1 MKKAVRALTCSL
13 AGVCVI
19 AGTTFISS
27 AGSTNLPTAGAGGI
41 SQNIS
46 YTQKLP
52 EAGISLTLNEYYAAA
67 PESDVDVI
75 GNLVPSVKSEYKDIV
90 IAQVDNYVN
99 IRDKAGED
107 GQVLGKLYNE
117 SAAEIVGED
126 GEWYEITSGTVTG
139 YVKKEFVVV
148 GSEAEELAERVGNK
162 IATVNTKTLKVRESA
177 STDSPILTLVPEQEE
192 LEVLEVLDGWTKI
205 AVDND
210 VVGFVANDY
219 VEVRTEF
226 VQAESLAEEAAR
238 LQREEEERLEAQRAA
253 EEAARL
259 ADEAAKA
266 EAAAKEAAEKEKAAK
281 DAAAKEAAAKEKAAK
296 EKAAKE
302 AAAKEKE
309 AKEKAAKEEAARQA
323 AEQAAQDSQ
332 VSSNAQEE
340 TKTASAGSTETSGA
354 RQKIVSYALQFVGNP
369 YVYGGTS
376 LTNGTDCSGFTM
388 SVYRDCGYSI
398 PRDSRSQA
406 SSGREVSLDELKPG
420 DLIFYSKGGSIN
432 HVALYIG
439 NNQVVHAS
447 TAKTGIK
454 ISNYNYRTPV
464 KAVSYLD

>member
-19 AGTTFISS
+19 TGTTFVSN
-27 AGSTNLPTAGAGGI
+27 AGSVNLPTAGAAGM
-41 SQNIS
+41 
-46 YTQKLP
+46 TQSVSSVASLP
-52 EAGISLTLNEYYAAA
+52 EAGVSLTLNEYYATA

-99 IRDKAGED
+99 IRDRAGED

-126 GEWYEITSGTVTG
+126 GDWYEITSGTVTG
-139 YVKKEFVVV
+139 YVKKQYVVV

-162 IATVNTKTLKVRESA
+162 VATVNTKTLKVRESA
-177 STDSPILTLVPEQEE
+177 SVDSPILTLVPEEEE

-210 VVGFVANDY
+210 VVGFVSNDY
-219 VEVRTEF
+219 VDVRTDF

-238 LQREEEERLEAQRAA
+238 LQKEEEERLAAQKAA

-266 EAAAKEAAEKEKAAK
+266 EAAAKEAAAKEKAAK

-296 EKAAKE
+296 EAAAKEAAAKEKAAKE
-302 AAAKEKE
+302 AAAKE
-309 AKEKAAKEEAARQA
+309 AAAKEAAAKEAQTSSESESAA
-323 AEQAAQDSQ
+323 AE
-332 VSSNAQEE
+332 
-340 TKTASAGSTETSGA
+340 TPKSTGETSGA

-369 YVYGGTS
+369 YVYGGSS

-388 SVYRDCGYSI
+388 SVYSGCGYSI

>member
-19 AGTTFISS
+19 TGSVIIPQA
-27 AGSTNLPTAGAGGI
+27 AGSNKLPTAGAG
-41 SQNIS
+41 
-46 YTQKLP
+46 
-52 EAGISLTLNEYYAAA
+52 SLTTNVSAVHLPGAGVSQLLDEYYADS
-67 PESDVDVI
+67 PESDVEVI

-117 SAAEIVGED
+117 SAAEITGED
-126 GEWYEITSGTVTG
+126 GEWYEIKSGTVTG

-162 IATVNTKTLKVRESA
+162 IAKVNTKTLKVRESS
-177 STDSPILTLVPEQEE
+177 STDSSILTLVPEDEE
-192 LEVLEVLDGWTKI
+192 LEVLEVLNGWAKVS
-205 AVDND
+205 VDND
-210 VVGFVANDY
+210 VVGFVSTDY

-238 LQREEEERLEAQRAA
+238 LQREEEERQRAQAEA
-253 EEAARL
+253 EEAARI

-281 DAAAKEAAAKEKAAK
+281 DKAEKEKAAK
-296 EKAAKE
+296 EKAEKEQAAK
-302 AAAKEKE
+302 AAKEKAE
-309 AKEKAAKEEAARQA
+309 KEKAEKEKEAREKAERENAK
-323 AEQAAQDSQ
+323 
-332 VSSNAQEE
+332 AQETE
-340 TKTASAGSTETSGA
+340 KKENSVPQDNGAATGS

-376 LTNGTDCSGFTM
+376 LTNGADCSGFTM
-388 SVYRDCGYSI
+388 AVYRDCGYSI

-406 SSGREVSLDELKPG
+406 ASGREISLDQLKPG
-420 DLIFYSKGGSIN
+420 DLIFYSKAGSIN
-432 HVALYIG
+432 HVAMYIG

-454 ISNYNYRTPV
+454 ISNYNYRTPA